1 MQLKTIYNQTIDTDD
16 FENKGFGAFKEY
28 VQKNIDKKWGT
39 GNDIIK
45 PKWEV
50 TATTTATVYTTIEIE
65 AETEAEA
72 EKIAKEEVKNISEFD
87 WEISDIEKWDIDIEI
102 EKMKEEEG
110 E

>member
-1 MQLKTIYNQTIDTDD
+1 MLLKTIYNQTIDTDD

-39 GNDIIK
+39 GNDIRK
-45 PKWEV
+45 TKWEV
-50 TATTTATVYTTIEIE
+50 TATTTATVYATI
-65 AETEAEA
+65 ETEAEA

-87 WEISDIEKWDIDIEI
+87 WEISDVETWDIDIEI
-102 EKMKEEEG
+102 EKMKEEG

>member
-39 GNDIIK
+39 GNDIRK
-45 PKWEV
+45 TKWEV
-50 TATTTATVYTTIEIE
+50 TATTTATVYATIEIE

-72 EKIAKEEVKNISEFD
+72 EEIAKEEVKNISEFD
-87 WEISDIEKWDIDIEI
+87 WEISDIETWDIDIEI
-102 EKMKEEEG
+102 EKMKEEE
-110 E
+110 